1 MSDFRAAFHDL
12 NLLGHG
18 RSIAEGNYVVGQ
30 WEGGG
35 LIKAA

>member
-1 MSDFRAAFHDL
+1 MPRSTISNFWGTADL
-12 NLLGHG
+12 
-18 RSIAEGNYVVGQ
+18 IAEGNYVVGQ